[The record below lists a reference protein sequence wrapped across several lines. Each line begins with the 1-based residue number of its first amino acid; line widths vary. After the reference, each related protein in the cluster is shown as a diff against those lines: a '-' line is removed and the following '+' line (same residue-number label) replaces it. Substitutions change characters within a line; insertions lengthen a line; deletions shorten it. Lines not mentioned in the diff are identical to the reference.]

1 MKNPADAKTR
11 PWLRWLASTAL
22 LLLACVGV
30 YLPAGADEIIEDGT
44 AEEELSPGIKLR
56 IESCGYDK
64 PRQILV
70 SDDDDSA
77 GDDDDAADD
86 DDVADDDDAADDDDS
101 APSDDDDATG
111 DDDDSATGDDDDS
124 ATGDD
129 DDSAT
134 GDDDDSAGS

>member
-1 MKNPADAKTR
+1 MKNPADAKTG

-22 LLLACVGV
+22 LFLACVGV

-77 GDDDDAADD
+77 DDDDDLAGDDDDLAGDD
-86 DDVADDDDAADDDDS
+86 DDL
-101 APSDDDDATG
+101 PG
-111 DDDDSATGDDDDS
+111 DDDDSAGDDDDS
-124 ATGDD
+124 VTGDD